1 LSEPDGTVVRRT
13 TLASGLR
20 VVTETVPSVR
30 SVAFGVWVGVG
41 SRHETP
47 AQAGSAHYLEHLLF
61 KGTARR
67 SALDISSAIE
77 AVGGEMNAF
86 TSKEHT
92 CFYARVLDRD
102 LALASDVI
110 SDVVTSATLRA
121 ADIDAERTVVLEEIS
136 MRDDDPADVAYEEL
150 FATMYGERHPMGRS
164 ILGSRE
170 TIAAIT
176 PAAIRSFY
184 RRHYAP
190 EQLVVAAAG
199 NIDHASVVRQV
210 RRAFAGFERPAPAGA
225 RTHKATPLVRGARK
239 ELTRSTEQANI
250 IVGFPG
256 IAFGDER
263 RWALS
268 VLNSALGGGMS
279 SRLFH
284 EVRERR
290 GLAYSVYSFVSSF
303 SDSGLVGVYA
313 GTSPTRTDQ
322 VLEVMHE
329 VLDQVAADGITADE
343 LRRAKGQL
351 SGSTVLSQEDT
362 FSRMSRIGKTEL
374 TGRPMQSLSDVL
386 ERIDSVSTADVQAVA
401 QDLFREAATT
411 IIVGPEK
418 RKPSRARR

>member
-1 LSEPDGTVVRRT
+1 MRRT

-47 AQAGSAHYLEHLLF
+47 VQAGSAHYLEHLLF
-61 KGTARR
+61 KGTKRR
-67 SALDISSAIE
+67 GALDISSAID

-110 SDVVTSATLRA
+110 TDVVTSATLRA

-150 FATMYGERHPMGRS
+150 FATMYGAGHPMGRS
-164 ILGSRE
+164 ILGSRD
-170 TIAAIT
+170 TINSIT

-184 RRHYAP
+184 RRHYIP
-190 EQLVVAAAG
+190 EKLVVAVAG
-199 NIDHASVVRQV
+199 NIEHAAVVRQV
-210 RRAFAGFERPAPAGA
+210 RRAFTDFERSSSGAGHKQ
-225 RTHKATPLVRGARK
+225 RTPTLTSGTRK
-239 ELTRSTEQANI
+239 DLSRTTEQANI
-250 IVGFPG
+250 ILGFPG
-256 IAFGDER
+256 MAFDDER

-290 GLAYSVYSFVSSF
+290 GLAYSVYSFISSF

-313 GTSPTRTDQ
+313 GTSPKRTDQ
-322 VLEVMHE
+322 VLEVIHE
-329 VLDQVAADGITADE
+329 VLAAVAANGITDDE

-374 TGRPMQSLSDVL
+374 TGRPMQSLSDLL
-386 ERIDSVSTADVQAVA
+386 ERIDSVTTADVQAVA
-401 QDLFREAATT
+401 QELFATVATT
-411 IIVGPEK
+411 IVVGPEGE
-418 RKPSRARR
+418 KPARRARSVRR

>member
-1 LSEPDGTVVRRT
+1 M
-13 TLASGLR
+13 
-20 VVTETVPSVR
+20 R

-61 KGTARR
+61 KGTSRR
-67 SALDISSAIE
+67 SALDISSAID

-102 LALASDVI
+102 LTLAADVI
-110 SDVVTSATLRA
+110 GDVVTSATLRA

-136 MRDDDPADVAYEEL
+136 MRDDDPADVAYEDL
-150 FATMYGERHPMGRS
+150 FTAMYGDGHPMGRS

-170 TIAAIT
+170 TIAGIT
-176 PAAIRSFY
+176 PKAIRSFY
-184 RRHYAP
+184 TRHYVP
-190 EQLVVAAAG
+190 EQLVVAVAG
-199 NIDHASVVRQV
+199 NIDHATVVRQV
-210 RRAFAGFERPAPAGA
+210 RKAFDGFDARGPLRPRPAQPMPPAAA
-225 RTHKATPLVRGARK
+225 RRRD
-239 ELTRSTEQANI
+239 LTRTTEQANI
-250 IVGFPG
+250 ILGYPG
-256 IAFGDER
+256 IAFDDDR
-263 RWALS
+263 RWALA

-313 GTSPTRTDQ
+313 GTSPTRTQQ
-322 VLEVMHE
+322 VLDVVHE
-329 VLDQVAADGITADE
+329 VLDDVASDGITADE
-343 LRRAKGQL
+343 LRRAKGQV

-374 TGRPMQSLSDVL
+374 TGRPMQSLSDLL
-386 ERIDSVSTADVQAVA
+386 ERIDSVTTADVQSVA
-401 QDLFREAATT
+401 QQVFAPPPTT
-411 IIVGPEK
+411 VVVGPQTEK
-418 RKPSRARR
+418 PRRKRV